1 MNMNKTFSNDFS
13 ELNRR
18 GLFHSV
24 FTGLAGIGLGSLLQN
39 DSLAKDTSWEPGR
52 GITHFPPKAK
62 RVLQIFCPGAA
73 SHIDLWDYKP
83 ELFKQSGKP
92 LPGAENFS
100 SFQGKNGNLM
110 APPW

>member
-1 MNMNKTFSNDFS
+1 MNMNKTNSQGFS

-39 DSLAKDTSWEPGR
+39 DSLAKETSWEPGR

-83 ELFKQSGKP
+83 ELLSNQASHFQAGKTS
-92 LPGAENFS
+92 LPS
-100 SFQGKNGNLM
+100 KVRM
-110 APPW
+110 AI